1 MPRGTGFPARGFGT
15 GRTLRPPPT
24 VLSRPP
30 SVFRRQPS
38 HPILASFALLCGQ
51 PSAVRPQSSAVRPPP
66 SAVRPLLRSGT
77 PFTHHRPSPKAEEQN
92 ENHEPGKRNSPRQ
105 TTDDWPA

>member
-15 GRTLRPPPT
+15 GRTLRPPLS

-38 HPILASFALLCGQ
+38 HPILARFALLGGQLNRATSCTCG
-51 PSAVRPQSSAVRPPP
+51 PPP
-66 SAVRPLLRSGT
+66 PPAPDRLHLNS
-77 PFTHHRPSPKAEEQN
+77 SPTADT
-92 ENHEPGKRNSPRQ
+92 GRG
-105 TTDDWPA
+105 